1 MIWELNMAYF
11 SLKSGGKS
19 MQERLGL
26 FPLRGLYQIPEANS
40 LVECHI
46 SEVTEIGLNVEKT
59 R

>member
-1 MIWELNMAYF
+1 
-11 SLKSGGKS
+11 